1 MLDSNIPM
9 QNSTGLNIL
18 ITGGTDGLGLKL
30 VESYAKKG
38 ANIITTGREAENNAR
53 PKLPASVTYIQADQT
68 NPRAAAEIIKATFE
82 TLNWTKCDLAI
93 LNAGAGYVYE
103 PLSED
108 INKLKETLAV
118 NLYSPIQISLAIAPA
133 ILLAGGQLTFIGSV
147 AHKGAEKF
155 ASYSAAK
162 AGQHGFI
169 RALSEEWR
177 GRAIAQ
183 IIHPGAMMTNMHTK
197 ADFNVDKIRF
207 LFTPLN
213 LAARAVERQISKGIT
228 PVTVGFG
235 SRIWGS
241 FTSWRNN

>member
-1 MLDSNIPM
+1 MRNNTM
-9 QNSTGLNIL
+9 LNIL
-18 ITGGTDGLGLKL
+18 ITGGTDGLGFKL

-38 ANIITTGREAENNAR
+38 ANIITTGRETENNVR
-53 PKLPASVTYIQADQT
+53 QKFPDSVKYIQADQT
-68 NPRAAAEIIKATFE
+68 NPRAAAEKISATFQS
-82 TLNWTKCDLAI
+82 LNWTKCDLAI
-93 LNAGAGYVYE
+93 LNAGAGYVYD
-103 PLSED
+103 PFSED

-118 NLYSPIQISLAIAPA
+118 NLYSPIQISLAISPA
-133 ILLAGGQLTFIGSV
+133 LLLAGGQLTLIGSV

-197 ADFNVDKIRF
+197 ADFNTDKIRF

-213 LAARAVERQISKGIT
+213 IAARAVERQISKGIT
-228 PVTVGFG
+228 PVTVGIR
-235 SRIWGS
+235 SRIRGS
-241 FTSWRNN
+241 FTGWRNN